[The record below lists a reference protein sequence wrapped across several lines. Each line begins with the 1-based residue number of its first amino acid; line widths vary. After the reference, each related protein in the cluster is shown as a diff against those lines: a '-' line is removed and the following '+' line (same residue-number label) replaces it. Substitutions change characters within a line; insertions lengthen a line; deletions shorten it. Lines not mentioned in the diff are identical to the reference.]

1 MRKALKLPE
10 QTELDKAR
18 AEARSVLAAAARVM
32 ANPKAGDLRVWWV
45 PQVPGQAFH
54 VPVTS
59 KEEGKLITTVLA
71 FYDLFQLSHNIKPD
85 YTNAGGIQVYE
96 GGEWVDIDEDEDEV

>member
-1 MRKALKLPE
+1 LAS
-10 QTELDKAR
+10 R
-18 AEARSVLAAAARVM
+18 AEARAALANRKSTK
-32 ANPKAGDLRVWWV
+32 PKAGDLRVWWI
-45 PQVPGQAFH
+45 PQVPGEAFH
-54 VPVTS
+54 VPVSS